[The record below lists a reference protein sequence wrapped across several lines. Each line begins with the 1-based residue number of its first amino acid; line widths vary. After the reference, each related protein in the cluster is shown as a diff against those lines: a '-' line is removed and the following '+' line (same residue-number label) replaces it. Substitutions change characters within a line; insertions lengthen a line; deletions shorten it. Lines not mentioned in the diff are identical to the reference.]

1 MCKEVLSSLSRDVL
15 CTGSPFSVSSSEA
28 TGVDQALLRDSKI
41 KKKYSRKLRGRE
53 FNCGNSR

>member
-41 KKKYSRKLRGRE
+41 EKK
-53 FNCGNSR
+53 NIPGN